1 MTLSA
6 AGQIAGCYASIRTNA
21 KLCTSNMKSTQV
33 IALSRMARWPLQEV
47 SEEKDLGIVTTDD
60 LKVSRQCAE
69 IIQAWSP
76 YLKKD
81 IDHLEKKGN
90 STKLVYSYRKLRY
103 EERLRR
109 LGLITLQQRR
119 LRGDL
124 IETYKIV
131 TRKERIETKNFF
143 TFHAGKY
150 NTRGHCCKLETRRSR
165 LELRRNFFSQRVVAP
180 WNKLPESVVTA
191 ESVNAFKNRLD
202 KE

>member
-1 MTLSA
+1 M
-6 AGQIAGCYASIRTNA
+6 
-21 KLCTSNMKSTQV
+21 
-33 IALSRMARWPLQEV
+33 
-47 SEEKDLGIVTTDD
+47 
-60 LKVSRQCAE
+60 KVSRQCAE

-202 KE
+202 KEWGNQSSR